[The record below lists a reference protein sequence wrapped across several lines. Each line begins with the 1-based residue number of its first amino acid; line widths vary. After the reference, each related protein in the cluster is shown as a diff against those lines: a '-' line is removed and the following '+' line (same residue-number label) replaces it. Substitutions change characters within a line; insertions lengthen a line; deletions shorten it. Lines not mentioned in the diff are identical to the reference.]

1 MAGSLIE
8 RTLGV
13 LEILADEAEGVPLQ
27 QLAEQLAIPKSAAHR
42 ICNELIRLG
51 HVRQHAASQHYQ
63 LTTRL
68 VSLGLRYMSS
78 IGTQDVVQPI
88 LNRLAEESR
97 ELVRLA
103 VAEHQQ
109 LAWIAK
115 AQGSRSGLRYDPDM
129 GRLAPLAST
138 ATGLAW
144 LACFNDE
151 QALLLL
157 KQQQSTT
164 SIPLMNDTTA
174 LRAQLALTRQ
184 RSFSAMQDSM
194 GPGTAAMATA
204 IRDRHG
210 IPLGVLSIAGP
221 SVRLTTERIDT
232 LAPALLGAAHEL
244 ALVAPSSPLFS

>member
-13 LEILADEAEGVPLQ
+13 LEILAEEAEGVPLQ
-27 QLAEQLAIPKSAAHR
+27 QLADQLAIPKSAAHR

-88 LNRLAEESR
+88 LDRLAEESR

-129 GRLAPLAST
+129 GRVAPLAST
-138 ATGLAW
+138 ATGHAW
-144 LACFNDE
+144 LACFSDA
-151 QALLLL
+151 QALVQVERQQTNTLLSMSD
-157 KQQQSTT
+157 KA
-164 SIPLMNDTTA
+164 A
-174 LRAQLALTRQ
+174 LCAQLALTRQ
-184 RSFSAMQDSM
+184 RGFSTIQDSM

-204 IRDRHG
+204 LRDRHG
-210 IPLGVLSIAGP
+210 TPLGVLSIAGP
-221 SVRLTTERIDT
+221 SVRLTAERIDI

-244 ALVAPSSPLFS
+244 ASVAPSSPLFS